1 MYLSVFKVSGFNPG
15 KLING
20 IASCKFNISFVIIKE
35 SFFMTHIFCA
45 QPYKPQDMCLFA
57 FRPTKQSPQRYT
69 HLITRK
75 YLGCQGTT
83 RRFSHRLLLLAVV
96 DFYQKK
102 KKKKRAWLCVFWVD
116 VDEREVWSK
125 GCCPKGLASLE
136 TKNQTLAWKFSE
148 LSMDLLFL

>member
-102 KKKKRAWLCVFWVD
+102 KKKSVRGCVCFGSTWTSARSGVKAAAP
-116 VDEREVWSK
+116 RGWRHWRQ
-125 GCCPKGLASLE
+125 
-136 TKNQTLAWKFSE
+136 KNQTLAWKFSE